1 MGPLFFRY
9 TDLQS
14 MSFEGNRRGKFV
26 LVVLLLCATL
36 GAQTNSL
43 ASEQETHH
51 GSDHCC
57 GLCHLGPIPILPSIT
72 VALVAPVSSAVWV
85 APSSALGA
93 PREVLLASAPS
104 RAPPA

>member
-1 MGPLFFRY
+1 
-9 TDLQS
+9 

-36 GAQTNSL
+36 GAQTNSF

-57 GLCHLGPIPILPSIT
+57 GLCHLGPIPILPSIA
-72 VALVAPVSSAVWV
+72 VAFVAPDSSAVWV